1 MAARRPLVLLADDE
15 ASITRTLQ
23 MVLERHGYR
32 VLPAYSAAEAISIM
46 SDGKK
51 FDMVIT
57 DLNMERDDIGL
68 EVARTAR
75 ALKPRPVVAICTGF
89 ANVDNTREALKIH
102 VDYLATKPVDL
113 EEFTSNLQ
121 RLILRRRYALQ
132 DGGAW

>member
-23 MVLERHGYR
+23 MVLEQQGYR
-32 VLPAYSAAEAISIM
+32 VLPAFSAAEAISIM
-46 SDGKK
+46 SNGKK
-51 FDMVIT
+51 LDMVIT

-75 ALKPRPVVAICTGF
+75 GLTPRPVIAICTGF
-89 ANVDNTREALKIH
+89 ANVDNTREALKLH

-113 EEFTSNLQ
+113 EEFISNLQ
-121 RLILRRRYALQ
+121 RLILRRKYVLQ

>member
-23 MVLERHGYR
+23 MVLEQHGYR

-46 SDGKK
+46 KDGNRL
-51 FDMVIT
+51 DMVIT

-68 EVARTAR
+68 EVARTAFG
-75 ALKPRPVVAICTGF
+75 LKPRPVVAICTGY
-89 ANVDNTREALKIH
+89 ATIDNTREALKMQ

-113 EEFTSNLQ
+113 EEFT
-121 RLILRRRYALQ
+121 
-132 DGGAW
+132 